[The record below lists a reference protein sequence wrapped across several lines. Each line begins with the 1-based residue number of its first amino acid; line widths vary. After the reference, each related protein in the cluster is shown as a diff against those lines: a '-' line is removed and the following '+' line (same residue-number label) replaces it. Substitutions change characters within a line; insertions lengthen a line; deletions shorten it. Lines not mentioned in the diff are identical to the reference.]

1 MEYVIVAVR
10 SRSIVVGLS
19 DYLTKMGIRNQI
31 VNTPKDAGVGC
42 GLSIKISSNL
52 LLAVKR
58 AVSIKK
64 INVAGY
70 FLVKNVG
77 GKNLVK
83 AI

>member
-10 SRSIVVGLS
+10 SRSTLVGLS
-19 DYLTKMGIRNQI
+19 DYLTKMGVRNQI
-31 VNTPKDAGVGC
+31 VNTPKEAGVGC
-42 GLSIKISSNL
+42 GLSIKISPNL

-64 INVAGY
+64 ISVAGY
-70 FLVKNVG
+70 FLVKTVG
-77 GKNLVK
+77 GKSLVK

>member
-10 SRSIVVGLS
+10 SRATVVALS
-19 DYLTKMGIRNQI
+19 EYLTKMGIKNQI

-42 GLSIKISSNL
+42 GLSVKISPNL

-58 AVSIKK
+58 AVTIKK
-64 INVAGY
+64 VNVAGY
-70 FLVKNVG
+70 FLVKVVG
-77 GKNLVK
+77 GKSFIK